1 MCCAVVNPHVM
12 VVVITF
18 SVFLQ
23 REVVDS
29 IVQGYANKYTIDA
42 KDIAFQVA
50 NYSRTYTSPQ
60 TYFSLSTALSVRSH
74 K

>member
-1 MCCAVVNPHVM
+1 MSTVEWKGITLASYRAVCTAQNDVM

-18 SVFLQ
+18 SVSLQ

-42 KDIAFQVA
+42 KDIAFQVP
-50 NYSRTYTSPQ
+50 NYSRT
-60 TYFSLSTALSVRSH
+60 
-74 K
+74 

>member
-1 MCCAVVNPHVM
+1 MCCAVVNLHVM

-18 SVFLQ
+18 SVSLQ

-42 KDIAFQVA
+42 KDIAFQVPD
-50 NYSRTYTSPQ
+50 YSRT
-60 TYFSLSTALSVRSH
+60 
-74 K
+74 